1 MDRTRVAVSTGFLL
15 QGFTFAALVT
25 QTPRLQDRFDLGE
38 GDVTVLLVVVAVVAG
53 FGSVLAGVL
62 ATRRSSGTAL
72 TTSLVGLGV
81 GAALVGWAPSYPLLI
96 AAFTAYG
103 IALGGVDASM
113 NMQGVRV
120 EALRGRSVMTG
131 FHACWSVG
139 GIVGAGY
146 AALGPP
152 LGAGLTVVA
161 VGVAAL
167 AVASARHLA
176 ADAPGTQVDDLAA
189 AATIPVPWRPVLLFG
204 LVICVFYAADTGTG
218 TWSSVYLREALAAPG
233 WVVPLG
239 YAAYQV
245 GALASRVVGDQLVRR
260 VGAARVVAGGAA
272 LGLVGFAGVV
282 AAPDATV
289 AVAAFLVAG
298 LGIAVIAPLSF
309 AAVGAAVP
317 PGAADAAIARMNIA
331 NYVGAILGGAVI
343 GAVAQAGSLRL
354 AFLVPLV
361 LVAPIL
367 LLSRS
372 FADPGTARVG

>member
-1 MDRTRVAVSTGFLL
+1 GAR
-15 QGFTFAALVT
+15 AA
-25 QTPRLQDRFDLGE
+25 R
-38 GDVTVLLVVVAVVAG
+38 
-53 FGSVLAGVL
+53 
-62 ATRRSSGTAL
+62 
-72 TTSLVGLGV
+72 
-81 GAALVGWAPSYPLLI
+81 
-96 AAFTAYG
+96 
-103 IALGGVDASM
+103 GG
-113 NMQGVRV
+113 G
-120 EALRGRSVMTG
+120 
-131 FHACWSVG
+131 H
-139 GIVGAGY
+139 
-146 AALGPP
+146 
-152 LGAGLTVVA
+152 
-161 VGVAAL
+161 
-167 AVASARHLA
+167 
-176 ADAPGTQVDDLAA
+176 
-189 AATIPVPWRPVLLFG
+189 
-204 LVICVFYAADTGTG
+204 
-218 TWSSVYLREALAAPG
+218 
-233 WVVPLG
+233 
-239 YAAYQV
+239 
-245 GALASRVVGDQLVRR
+245 QLVRR

-272 LGLVGFAGVV
+272 LGVGGFAGVD

>member
-1 MDRTRVAVSTGFLL
+1 MDRTRVAVSAGFLL

-38 GDVTVLLVVVAVVAG
+38 GDVTVLLVGVAVVAG
-53 FGSVLAGVL
+53 LGSVLAGVL

-72 TTSLVGLGV
+72 TTSLVGIGA

-96 AAFTAYG
+96 AAFTVYG
-103 IALGGVDASM
+103 VALGGVDASM

-146 AALGPP
+146 AALGLP
-152 LGAGLTVVA
+152 LGVGLSVVA
-161 VGVAAL
+161 VVVVAL

-204 LVICVFYAADTGTG
+204 LVICLFYSADTGTG
-218 TWSSVYLREALAAPG
+218 SWSAVYLQQALGAAS
-233 WVVPLG
+233 WLVPLG

-245 GALASRVVGDQLVRR
+245 GALVSRLLGDQLVRR
-260 VGAARVVAGGAA
+260 VGAARVVAGGAF
-272 LGLVGFAGVV
+272 LGVVGFAVV
-282 AAPDATV
+282 LAAPV
-289 AVAAFLVAG
+289 AVLAVPGFLVAG
-298 LGIAVIAPLSF
+298 LGIAVIAPLAF

-317 PGAADAAIARMNIA
+317 PEAADAAIARMNIA
-331 NYVGAILGGAVI
+331 NYMGAILGGAVI
-343 GAVAQAGSLRL
+343 GAVAQGGWLRV

-367 LLSRS
+367 LLSRA
-372 FADPGTARVG
+372 FDGPRATRVG

>member
-38 GDVTVLLVVVAVVAG
+38 GDVTVLLVLVAVVAG

-62 ATRRSSGTAL
+62 ATRRSSGSAL
-72 TTSLVGLGV
+72 TTSLVGIGA
-81 GAALVGWAPSYPLLI
+81 GAALVGWAPSYPLLV
-96 AAFTAYG
+96 AAFAVYG
-103 IALGGVDASM
+103 VALGGVDATM

-131 FHACWSVG
+131 FHACWSIG
-139 GIVGAGY
+139 GIAGAGY
-146 AALGPP
+146 AALGLP
-152 LGAGLTVVA
+152 LDAGLSVAAAVV
-161 VGVAAL
+161 VAL

-176 ADAPGTQVDDLAA
+176 PDAPGSQVDDLAA
-189 AATIPVPWRPVLLFG
+189 AATIPVPWRPVLVFG
-204 LVICVFYAADTGTG
+204 LVICLFYAADTGTG
-218 TWSSVYLREALAAPG
+218 SWSAVYLRQALGAAS
-233 WVVPLG
+233 WLVPLG

-245 GALASRVVGDQLVRR
+245 GALVSRLLGDQLVRR
-260 VGAARVVAGGAA
+260 VGASRVVAGGAF
-272 LGLVGFAGVV
+272 LGVVGFAVV
-282 AAPDATV
+282 LAAPV
-289 AVAAFLVAG
+289 AVLAVPGFLVAG
-298 LGIAVIAPLSF
+298 LGIAVIAPLAF

-317 PGAADAAIARMNIA
+317 PEAADAAIARMNIA

-343 GAVAQAGSLRL
+343 GAVAQGGWLRV

-367 LLSRS
+367 LLSRA
-372 FADPGTARVG
+372 FDGPRATRVG